1 MHKSILLVCFLSAL
15 FCLPLS
21 GLSDE
26 VPEVIKVTATGMGH
40 NSDEALKD
48 AFKNAIRR
56 AVGVYVITETTMN
69 NEDIDEKVYANSDAT
84 IATHAIID
92 TKTMP
97 NNLVQVTIKA
107 EVLKRKIAQAVA
119 GNEKTTVI
127 SRSSIAQTSTHLDSM
142 EEALKSLD
150 HLFRDFPASV
160 LRVETVGKPYID
172 DSQNVTADIIPMK
185 QNLRLSVD
193 YRKYQQFVSKLCA
206 LYDSMGYPKGT
217 RGILTEDKVKAM
229 SENKQ
234 FDNCFCI
241 LMLRNPQMAPQRLED
256 VTSQVYRL
264 PGQVM
269 RHMGEYAGRKVVLLY
284 ELADD
289 DGNILGYKEMFVV
302 PRMCYVGR
310 GTSIR
315 KTTDYDSQIAFRVS
329 SGSCFER
336 EVKEEVNTWRDLPL
350 VALLSPFFGYDGWKF
365 DIKDLNPNSW
375 PDVTCAH
382 YYVIPFQVNRR
393 LFEASQN
400 LKIKVSIQNVDT
412 GLDIP

>member
-1 MHKSILLVCFLSAL
+1 MHKSILLVCLLSVL
-15 FCLPLS
+15 FCLPLA
-21 GLSDE
+21 GLDDE
-26 VPEVIKVTATGMGH
+26 APEVIKVTATGMGH

-56 AVGVYVITETTMN
+56 AVGVYVISETTMT
-69 NEDIDEKVYANSDAT
+69 NEDIDEKIYANSDAT
-84 IATHAIID
+84 IATHTIID
-92 TKTMP
+92 TKPMP
-97 NNLVQVTIKA
+97 NDLVQVTIKA

-127 SRSSIAQTSTHLDSM
+127 SRSSIAQTSIHLNSM

-150 HLFRDFPASV
+150 HLFREFPASV
-160 LRVETVGKPYID
+160 LKVETVGKPFID

-185 QNLRLSVD
+185 QNLRISVD
-193 YRKYQQFVSKLCA
+193 YRKYQEFVSRLCS
-206 LYDSMGYPKGT
+206 LFDSMGYPKGT

-256 VTSQVYRL
+256 ITSQVYRL
-264 PGQVM
+264 PGQIM
-269 RHMGEYAGRKVVLLY
+269 RQMGEYAGHKVVLLY

-289 DGNILGYKEMFVV
+289 DGNMLGNREMFAR
-302 PRMCYVGR
+302 PHLCICGR
-310 GTSIR
+310 VIYLR
-315 KTTDYDSQIAFRVS
+315 KDRLNARKGWLEGVFIKHQQCLHTNRK
-329 SGSCFER
+329 SGG
-336 EVKEEVNTWRDLPL
+336 DAPL
-350 VALLSPFFGYDGWKF
+350 VALLAPKSYCSWGYEDNEDDFICYDTGFFRLIQDF
-365 DIKDLNPNSW
+365 DLS
-375 PDVTCAH
+375 
-382 YYVIPFQVNRR
+382 FQVNRR

-400 LKIKVSIQNVDT
+400 LKIKVSIQNV